1 MPISGARNRGARF
14 RGDLIGAVDD
24 VAFPLSLLA
33 FVWFS
38 ALALRRQMVEPA
50 CLAIIVAC
58 GFIGNAL
65 LTSAASGVFDRYQA
79 RLSWLFLAAGVLVW
93 ARLRDAAIPASR
105 PLIQSALAVLRLNP
119 GLDKGM
125 RRAVRRSRIDRY
137 PIVIGGCGRG
147 INEEHK
153 FAARRG
159 GGAKAPRGCGQIR
172 APSCRSGT
180 SVVVPLAFAAIRRT
194 Q

>member
-1 MPISGARNRGARF
+1 V
-14 RGDLIGAVDD
+14 VDD
-24 VAFPLSLLA
+24 IAFPLSLLA

-93 ARLRDAAIPASR
+93 ARLKDAPLPASR
-105 PLIQSALAVLRLNP
+105 PFIQAVIAALRLRLGFEQARIASGGSFDDGRITGEVGTSRSSGQGRLRP
-119 GLDKGM
+119 
-125 RRAVRRSRIDRY
+125 RRS
-137 PIVIGGCGRG
+137 
-147 INEEHK
+147 
-153 FAARRG
+153 
-159 GGAKAPRGCGQIR
+159 
-172 APSCRSGT
+172 
-180 SVVVPLAFAAIRRT
+180 
-194 Q
+194 